1 MHVGFIACSFHLF
14 SVFVYRGASPTEVDT
29 QGMTPL
35 HYACSAGRP
44 RNVDILLKKSKEGNI
59 NLHNNRHFSPD
70 YRST

>member
-1 MHVGFIACSFHLF
+1 MLYVEWCFDMVTD
-14 SVFVYRGASPTEVDT
+14 VFVFYRGASPIEVDN

-59 NLHNNRHFSPD
+59 TYMYVGLNTF
-70 YRST
+70 